1 MPEPREAAR
10 IDSPNSAARPVL
22 GAPLVGMPPQ
32 VGSGPDALIG
42 MGQPAAIPQPDAMA
56 MADAMAAAQAGLT
69 IKARSQF
76 QMASA
81 RFIHHKMALIGLG
94 TFVAIL
100 LFSTIGPLFW
110 HYNYAQITNKF
121 GTGPSAAHPFGTDTI
136 GHDMFAQMMAAT
148 STSIET
154 ALVVAGIATALGTL
168 VGAAAGY
175 YGKWADAILMRFTDL
190 ILIVPALVILL
201 VLANT
206 VSKAA
211 GNWLWIALILAAV
224 FWTYLARLVRGV
236 FLSLREREFIEAEHA
251 IGASSARIIL
261 RHLIPNAIGP
271 IVVNATL
278 TIANAILVEAA
289 LSFLGLGI
297 QPPQVSL
304 GYLIAQ
310 GEGDATVLPYLF
322 YFPAAFLIAIVLAVN
337 FIGDGLRD
345 ALDPQQRVRA

>member
-1 MPEPREAAR
+1 MPEPRETAAF
-10 IDSPNSAARPVL
+10 DPLTGA
-22 GAPLVGMPPQ
+22 APLLPSSPLGQ
-32 VGSGPDALIG
+32 TL
-42 MGQPAAIPQPDAMA
+42 GQPAGVPHPRGPESAEELTDVAGL
-56 MADAMAAAQAGLT
+56 AAAEAGLS

-76 QMASA
+76 QMAYT
-81 RFIHHKMALIGLG
+81 RFIHHKMALIGLC

-110 HYNYAQITNKF
+110 HYNYAQITSQF
-121 GTGPSAAHPFGTDTI
+121 GTGPSLAHPFGTDTI
-136 GHDMFAQMMAAT
+136 GHDMFAQVMAAT
-148 STSIET
+148 ATSIQT
-154 ALVVAGIATALGTL
+154 ALVVAGIATVLGTL

-175 YGKWADAILMRFTDL
+175 YGKWADALLMRFTDL
-190 ILIVPALVILL
+190 ILIVPGLVILL

-206 VSKAA
+206 VSKSS
-211 GNWLWIALILAAV
+211 GNWLWIALILAAL

-236 FLSLREREFIEAEHA
+236 FLSLREREFIEAQHA
-251 IGASSARIIL
+251 IGSSSARIIL
-261 RHLIPNAIGP
+261 RHMIPNAIGP
-271 IVVNATL
+271 IIVNATL

-304 GYLIAQ
+304 GFLIAQ
-310 GEGDATVLPYLF
+310 AEGDATVLPYLF
-322 YFPAAFLIAIVLAVN
+322 YFPAAFLIVIILAVN